1 MKYEIIIDGSKKAE
15 LPGNLNQDKLTE
27 IVKMY
32 LFNVEYEGWELI
44 SIARLDSNATLKVK
58 KKVKK

>member
-1 MKYEIIIDGSKKAE
+1 MKYVILIDGFKKAE
-15 LPGNLNQDKLTE
+15 IPGNINKDRLTE

-32 LFNVEYEGWELI
+32 LFNVEYEGWI
-44 SIARLDSNATLKVK
+44 KVSIVRQEQKEK

>member
-44 SIARLDSNATLKVK
+44 SIARLDSNATLNVK
-58 KKVKK
+58 KKVEK